1 MTVTLSGKTA
11 LIAGASKRI
20 GNALARGLA
29 EKGVHVVI
37 HYSSSAK
44 DAKQLCEELK
54 AFKVNA
60 WTIKADFKNPSEYET
75 LIQRAMKIAGP
86 LDILINNASFFS
98 SDQTGNMI
106 FAGLMQQ
113 IEINAWAP
121 FVLSRE
127 FERQQR
133 GSIINILDAK
143 ITGYDREHVSYL
155 LSKQMFA
162 TLTKMSALDFAP
174 AVRVNGIAPGLI
186 LSPAGKDE
194 KYLKNLAK
202 SVPLKRSGN
211 PEDIVSAAIY
221 LLTNDFLTGQILF
234 VDGGRHITEE
244 NLGQN
249 TYQ

>member
-1 MTVTLSGKTA
+1 
-11 LIAGASKRI
+11 
-20 GNALARGLA
+20 
-29 EKGVHVVI
+29 
-37 HYSSSAK
+37 
-44 DAKQLCEELK
+44 
-54 AFKVNA
+54 
-60 WTIKADFKNPSEYET
+60 
-75 LIQRAMKIAGP
+75 
-86 LDILINNASFFS
+86 
-98 SDQTGNMI
+98 
-106 FAGLMQQ
+106 
-113 IEINAWAP
+113 
-121 FVLSRE
+121 
-127 FERQQR
+127 
-133 GSIINILDAK
+133 
-143 ITGYDREHVSYL
+143 
-155 LSKQMFA
+155 MFA